1 MELRCPAG
9 QEIPNAAFDS
19 LLVIALSLYQRW
31 RPLDEDA
38 WRIRRALRSASA
50 GGSNDPQPFA
60 EYFPT
65 THATSSLT
73 RVDPAARFRRQT
85 VMIRGFFILL
95 AFQLVG
101 EVAARGLALPAPG
114 PVIGLALLV
123 IALGLYQRWRPLD
136 EEALAASDVG
146 QAARGLL
153 AALPLLFVP
162 AGVGVV
168 QYMGLLREQGLA
180 LAVALVASTL
190 ATLLATVGVF
200 LLVKRLTGAK
210 GEA

>member
-1 MELRCPAG
+1 
-9 QEIPNAAFDS
+9 
-19 LLVIALSLYQRW
+19 
-31 RPLDEDA
+31 
-38 WRIRRALRSASA
+38 
-50 GGSNDPQPFA
+50 
-60 EYFPT
+60 
-65 THATSSLT
+65 
-73 RVDPAARFRRQT
+73 
-85 VMIRGFFILL
+85 MIRGFFILL

-101 EVAARGLALPAPG
+101 EVAARGLGLPAPG

-123 IALGLYQRWRPLD
+123 VALGLYQRWRPLD
-136 EEALAASDVG
+136 EAALAESDLG
-146 QAARGLL
+146 KATRGLL

-180 LAVALVASTL
+180 LAVALVASTV

-200 LLVKRLTGAK
+200 LLVKCLTGAK

>member
-1 MELRCPAG
+1 
-9 QEIPNAAFDS
+9 
-19 LLVIALSLYQRW
+19 
-31 RPLDEDA
+31 
-38 WRIRRALRSASA
+38 
-50 GGSNDPQPFA
+50 
-60 EYFPT
+60 
-65 THATSSLT
+65 
-73 RVDPAARFRRQT
+73 
-85 VMIRGFFILL
+85 MIRGFFILL

-123 IALGLYQRWRPLD
+123 VALGLYQRWRPLD
-136 EEALAASDVG
+136 EKTLAASDLG
-146 QAARGLL
+146 KAASGLL

-180 LAVALVASTL
+180 LAVALVVSTV

-200 LLVKRLTGAK
+200 LLVKRLTGARD
-210 GEA
+210 EA